1 MARKFCVSCNSYQN
15 SMFDKCEERCGGDDC
30 RERCGNCRRLFSG
43 ELVRGGNDQLARYNS
58 QTFAAGATAL
68 AQEANRSGGKVEI
81 SSNGLTSSIVYH
93 PPGTYNRR

>member
-1 MARKFCVSCNSYQN
+1 MKWCVNCNSYQKAW
-15 SMFDKCEERCGGDDC
+15 SEVCKSH
-30 RERCGNCRRLFSG
+30 CGNDCENRCYKCNKLFSG
-43 ELVRGGNDQLARYNS
+43 ELVAGQNGQLARYNA